1 MNPCEIRES
10 SFDEARRL
18 QELERVLKSGWL
30 IRKSHSTTKGK
41 HLWGVLRR
49 DKLSFYKDEKEYK
62 TKLIFPTQDI
72 SAVAY
77 YKEKSPKSLYLY
89 LNEKI
94 IRFVAPS
101 NLEAESWV
109 QALRTT
115 TAYRAPFSRHP
126 LRFALISSPPATTSD
141 PDVLVS
147 DNDLGNYSSSRTN
160 NPHGPS
166 STENGFPSF
175 YCTSL
180 YDLTQLGKLKPQGF
194 SEQEIKDPFHTLNNN
209 NLRKHKH
216 SSSLQNLYKMLDENK
231 VLMQGPIYWRHGNIH
246 RWSKCWAVVRG
257 NGMTIYNSNMEYKPV
272 KLIPI
277 TEIQDVAEI
286 NIFEKSRKY
295 IFTVITLNKPME
307 FRVDDEDTLIL
318 WVAALKTSLDRTTG
332 VFGSH

>member
-18 QELERVLKSGWL
+18 QEVERVLKSGWL
-30 IRKSHSTTKGK
+30 IRKSHSTTTGK

-49 DKLSFYKDEKEYK
+49 EKLSFYKDEKEYK

-77 YKEKSPKSLYLY
+77 YREKSPKSFYLY

-94 IRFVAPS
+94 IRFIAPS
-101 NLEAESWV
+101 NVEAESWV
-109 QALRTT
+109 RVLRTT

-126 LRFALISSPPATTSD
+126 LRFALISSPPTTASGS
-141 PDVLVS
+141 DVLVS
-147 DNDLGNYSSSRTN
+147 DNDFENYSSSHTN
-160 NPHGPS
+160 ITHGPS
-166 STENGFPSF
+166 ATDDGFPSY

-180 YDLTQLGKLKPQGF
+180 YDLTQLGKLRPQGVP
-194 SEQEIKDPFHTLNNN
+194 QQGAKHPFHTLNND

-257 NGMTIYNSNMEYKPV
+257 NGMTIYNSNKEYKPV

-277 TEIQDVAEI
+277 TEIQDIAEV
-286 NIFEKSRKY
+286 NFFEKSQKY
-295 IFTVITLNKPME
+295 IFIVITLNKPME

-318 WVAALKTSLDRTTG
+318 WVAALKTSIDRNTG
-332 VFGSH
+332 VFHP